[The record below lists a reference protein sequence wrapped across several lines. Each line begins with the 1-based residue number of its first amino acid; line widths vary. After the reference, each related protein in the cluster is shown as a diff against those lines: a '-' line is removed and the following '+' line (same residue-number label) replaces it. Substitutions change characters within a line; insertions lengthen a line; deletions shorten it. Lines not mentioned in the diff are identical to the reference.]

1 MWTVNGG
8 PADMLAA
15 IRAWTS
21 SVDTTVAN
29 ASPTTVEAFAAFD
42 EDFLSQPSPEDASV
56 GEQDLAESLAAAHT
70 QAVEA
75 ASTAAEAITPGL
87 QTARAKMIDALSS
100 VAPEAALHLSQSS
113 EEARQIN
120 DSDPNRFAW
129 LLAATGRGSG
139 AALSDWNYYAE
150 VCELWLGEFTASSLV
165 QSVSN
170 GDLTGI
176 EPMAPLLRLGPSST
190 RLRWI
195 SDLLC
200 EAIGEWADNSGND
213 ALRPFSSSSMQ
224 GLNASVTWLLDHHGV
239 ADESTFFGI
248 DAQLLSWLTAERTPT
263 GPPDF
268 EKRFLSTDPDT
279 HPLVTIGGT
288 LQALNAGAWYLTRE
302 IAVLAALRDHV
313 NSHEQGRA
321 YEEALVTL
329 FKAVGP
335 PDLTASS
342 DRRIGRPGTTGKRKS
357 HEVDLLISGDDLLVV
372 GEAKAHIPAS
382 QGSGVSSSYENQLLK
397 SIRQVKDRLDAL
409 ASGQVVLGSPHTPVD
424 VSHRLGLCVPL
435 HDYAGTAWRGD
446 TLARFYTSNPCVVMP
461 AHGFALAMSCLRDQG
476 EVSAYLRMRLSLSN
490 GLFVG
495 HDELELLLGWLERG
509 YFEMTAPANSVPTF
523 VHPRPYQ
530 LDPRVALYHPR
541 PQDRNLWIEEVYATS
556 HPIDLVEGSRVVVDV
571 GEVLHRLS
579 LQIIEWVE
587 NGGIINLTRVAGPQV
602 WDHLLSIPPLRSAAV
617 DTTVDTV
624 AQVLRAH
631 DVSAASIQTL
641 STDATDRLRSESI
654 ARILLVHALEPTPAK
669 RHWWKPS
676 TWRHFMRRLGHA
688 LVARSEPA
696 EVRDLIFAL
705 ISLGRQAMHQR
716 RN

>member
-1 MWTVNGG
+1 VNSG

-15 IRAWTS
+15 IRAWTFT
-21 SVDTTVAN
+21 VDTTVAN
-29 ASPTTVEAFAAFD
+29 ASPTTVAAFAEL
-42 EDFLSQPSPEDASV
+42 EDFLSQPLPEDASS
-56 GEQDLAESLAAAHT
+56 GEEGLAESLAAAHART
-70 QAVEA
+70 AET
-75 ASTAAEAITPGL
+75 ASKAAEAITRGL
-87 QTARAKMIDALSS
+87 QTARAKMVDALSS
-100 VAPEAALHLSQSS
+100 VAPEAALHLLQTP
-113 EEARQIN
+113 EQARGIN

-129 LLAATGRGSG
+129 LLAATGWGSG
-139 AALSDWNYYAE
+139 AALSDWNRYAE
-150 VCELWLGEFTASSLV
+150 VSELWLGEFTAATLV
-165 QSVSN
+165 QSASS

-176 EPMAPLLRLGPSST
+176 ETMAPLLRLGPGST
-190 RLRWI
+190 RLRWV

-200 EAIGEWADNSGND
+200 EVLGQWADNSGND

-239 ADESTFFGI
+239 ADESTFSGI
-248 DAQLLSWLTAERTPT
+248 DAQLLSWLTADPTPNR
-263 GPPDF
+263 PADF
-268 EKRFLSTDPDT
+268 ERRFLSTDPDV

-288 LQALNAGAWYLTRE
+288 LQALNGGAWYITRE

-313 NSHEQGRA
+313 SPQAQGRA
-321 YEEALVTL
+321 YEEALVGL

-335 PDLTASS
+335 PDLTATS
-342 DRRIGRPGTTGKRKS
+342 DRHIGWPGTTGKKNS

-382 QGSGVSSSYENQLLK
+382 QGLGVSSSYEDQLLK
-397 SIRQVKDRLDAL
+397 SIRQVRRRIDAL
-409 ASGQVVLGSPHTPVD
+409 ASGQVVLGSPHTPVK

-435 HDYAGTAWRGD
+435 HDYGGSAWRGD
-446 TLARFYTSNPCVVMP
+446 TLARFYASNPCVVMP
-461 AHGFALAMSCLRDQG
+461 VHGFALAMSCLHDQA
-476 EVSAYLRMRLSLSN
+476 EVSAYMRMRLSLSN
-490 GLFVG
+490 RRFVG
-495 HDELELLLGWLERG
+495 QDELEPLLGWLHQG
-509 YFEMTAPANSVPTF
+509 YFEIAAPADSVPTF

-530 LDPRVALYHPR
+530 LDPRVALHHPR

-556 HPIDLVEGSRVVVDV
+556 HPIDLMEGSRISVDV
-571 GEVLHRLS
+571 GQVLHRLS
-579 LQIIEWVE
+579 LHITERVE
-587 NGGIINLTRVAGPQV
+587 NGGITNLTRAASPQV

-617 DTTVDTV
+617 DTTVDAV

-641 STDATDRLRSESI
+641 STDAPDRFRSESI

-688 LVARSEPA
+688 FVARSEPA

-705 ISLGRQAMHQR
+705 INLGREAIHQR